1 MKLIFLHGLGQLAES
16 WKGVRN
22 QLKDKPTETLELL
35 K

>member
-1 MKLIFLHGLGQLAES
+1 MKLIFLHGLGQSAES
-16 WKGVRN
+16 WKEVRN